1 MGKFLTTR
9 MVQALFTLW
18 VVSVV
23 IFFSA
28 RLTGSPDLALLPPD
42 ALPEHR
48 QAFKQAYGLDKP
60 LLVQYWRWI
69 SRAVQGDL
77 GKGIQH
83 KMAVSELIWPRLMNS
98 LKLATVAI
106 ALAICLALPL
116 GVVAAVQRGR
126 LWDRIAMAIG
136 LGGQSMPSFWLAL
149 MLVLVFGVWL
159 RVLPA
164 TGMGTWKHF
173 ILPGITMGW
182 FISAG
187 VTRLVRS
194 SMLEVLDAE
203 FVKLARVKG
212 LAEWRVIWKHALL
225 NAFIPVVTFL
235 GFMFGIIIASSITTE
250 TVFVWPGLG
259 RLVFEALMA
268 RDFPVIQGV
277 VLVWSAIIIFLNLC
291 VDLTYGLLD
300 PRIRLLRS

>member
-1 MGKFLTTR
+1 MGKFLLTR
-9 MVQALFTLW
+9 MLQALFTLW

-23 IFFSA
+23 VFGSA
-28 RLTGSPDLALLPPD
+28 RLTGGPELAMLPPD
-42 ALPEHR
+42 ALPEQR
-48 QAFKQAYGLDKP
+48 QAFKQAYGLDQP
-60 LLVQYWRWI
+60 VLVQYWRWI
-69 SRAVQGDL
+69 SRAVHGDL

-83 KMAVSELIWPRLMNS
+83 KIAVSELIGPRLVNS
-98 LKLATVAI
+98 LKLAVVAI
-106 ALAICLALPL
+106 TLAVCLALPL

-126 LWDRIAMAIG
+126 LWDRIAMGIG
-136 LGGQSMPSFWLAL
+136 LGGQSMPSFWLA
-149 MLVLVFGVWL
+149 MVLVLVFAVWL

-173 ILPGITMGW
+173 ILPGVTTGW

-203 FVKLARVKG
+203 FIKLARVKG
-212 LAEWRVIWKHALL
+212 LVERSVIWKHALL
-225 NAFIPVVTFL
+225 NAFIPVLTFV

-268 RDFPVIQGV
+268 RDFPVIQGI
-277 VLVWSAIIIFLNLC
+277 VLVWSAMIIFLNLC
-291 VDLTYGLLD
+291 VDLAYGLID
-300 PRIRLLRS
+300 PRIRLMRS

>member
-1 MGKFLTTR
+1 
-9 MVQALFTLW
+9 
-18 VVSVV
+18 
-23 IFFSA
+23 
-28 RLTGSPDLALLPPD
+28 
-42 ALPEHR
+42 
-48 QAFKQAYGLDKP
+48 
-60 LLVQYWRWI
+60 
-69 SRAVQGDL
+69 
-77 GKGIQH
+77 
-83 KMAVSELIWPRLMNS
+83 
-98 LKLATVAI
+98 
-106 ALAICLALPL
+106 
-116 GVVAAVQRGR
+116 
-126 LWDRIAMAIG
+126 
-136 LGGQSMPSFWLAL
+136 
-149 MLVLVFGVWL
+149 
-159 RVLPA
+159 
-164 TGMGTWKHF
+164 MGTWKHF
-173 ILPGITMGW
+173 ILPGVTMGW

-212 LAEWRVIWKHALL
+212 LAERAVIWKHALL
-225 NAFIPVVTFL
+225 NAFLPVVTFV

-277 VLVWSAIIIFLNLC
+277 VLVWSALITFLNLC

>member
-1 MGKFLTTR
+1 MWTFVLTR
-9 MVQALFTLW
+9 LLQALVTLL

-23 IFFSA
+23 VFCSS

-48 QAFKQAYGLDKP
+48 QAFKQAYGLDQP

-83 KMAVSELIWPRLMNS
+83 KMAVSELLWPRLLNS
-98 LKLATVAI
+98 LQLASVAM
-106 ALAICLALPL
+106 ALAVGLAVPL
-116 GVVAAVQRGR
+116 GVLAARQRGR
-126 LWDRIAMAIG
+126 AWDRLAMAIG
-136 LGGQSMPSFWLAL
+136 LGGQAMPSFWLAM
-149 MLVLVFGVWL
+149 MLVLIFAVWL

-173 ILPGITMGW
+173 MLPGLTMGW

-187 VTRLVRS
+187 ITRLVRS

-203 FVKLARVKG
+203 FVKLAHLKG
-212 LAEWRVIWKHALL
+212 LPQRLVIWKHALA
-225 NAFIPVVTFL
+225 NACIPVLTFV

-277 VLVWSAIIIFLNLC
+277 VLVWSSLIILLNLC
-291 VDLTYGLLD
+291 VDISYGLLD

>member
-48 QAFKQAYGLDKP
+48 QAFQQAYGLDKP

-83 KMAVSELIWPRLMNS
+83 KMAVSELIWPRLLNS

-126 LWDRIAMAIG
+126 LWDRIAMGIG

-173 ILPGITMGW
+173 ILPGVTMGW

-225 NAFIPVVTFL
+225 NAFIPVVTFI